1 MGAELTKLFEEAK
14 AKGGVK
20 AQMRLAMKVGM
31 SSDKAKDAP
40 DSDENLKKAK
50 DALAEILG

>member
-40 DSDENLKKAK
+40 DSDENIKKAK
-50 DALAEILG
+50 DALADILG